1 MRALRLALAAGLAL
15 GASGCTTAATG
26 LVVVVEAEPFL
37 AGPDGIQR
45 LRVEVYNPP
54 DASGPTQSVEV
65 NPGAWPASVSV
76 LPRELNGAV
85 RVEVIGLRM
94 GTSGG
99 RVLAVSRRMVAFQEG
114 RVLLVRVPLYDVCAG
129 HASCADDDGDCRVAL
144 LCADRNEVCVNGA
157 GADEPARAV
166 CASAI
171 LDDPPDYE
179 SIDDAPCGMNEY
191 RFDRICR
198 ARPAM
203 QGSP

>member
-37 AGPDGIQR
+37 SGPEGIQR
-45 LRVEVYNPP
+45 LRIEVYNPP
-54 DASGPTQSVEV
+54 DASGPTQSVEL
-65 NPGAWPASVSV
+65 NPAAWPASVSV

-94 GTSGG
+94 GMSGG
-99 RVLAVSRRMVAFQEG
+99 RVLAISRRMVAFQEG

-129 HASCADDDGDCRVAL
+129 HAACADDDDCRVAL
-144 LCADRNEVCVNGA
+144 VCADRNEVCVNGA
-157 GADEPARAV
+157 EPDDPAQPA

-171 LDDPPDYE
+171 VTNPPDYE